1 MIAVMGSMALSLSS
15 DNPCEQH
22 PASVSAA
29 SSSQKLNLREVYPAT
44 QAASC
49 SFCLSRPHQMEGWLT
64 IANKYQSVRFHPDPN
79 PSVSAKDV
87 LVIVDHI
94 KDMPEGHPP
103 LLKTRRNM
111 RYEDAVAL
119 WKELQRCGWTVTEAA
134 W

>member
-1 MIAVMGSMALSLSS
+1 MKGL
-15 DNPCEQH
+15 
-22 PASVSAA
+22 
-29 SSSQKLNLREVYPAT
+29 
-44 QAASC
+44 
-49 SFCLSRPHQMEGWLT
+49 LT
-64 IANKYQSVRFHPDPN
+64 IANKCQTVSFLSDPN
-79 PSVSAKDV
+79 PSGSADDV
-87 LVIVDHI
+87 FVIVDHI